1 MTGHLYW
8 PDIAK
13 GIGIILVVLGHG
25 MFPMHS
31 LIDSFHMPL
40 FFILAGMFLNLKKYS
55 ISDYTIKRF
64 IRVMI
69 PLLVY
74 GAIIGIYA
82 MPMGREEVIHHLS
95 SLWFLYTIFFASV
108 LYFAI
113 RKILPVKAVHL
124 LLLLIAVIIPII
136 PLTFIGGGNSLA
148 LIVLRIVY
156 AMLFIHLGNMYMCN
170 SKTNDGNL
178 WIVALAFFVFAG
190 CNYLILKS
198 YSNLNVSY
206 YTCSLFLL
214 PALLFWSVTLSGSY
228 IVIRLSQL
236 VKENKFL
243 QFLGRNSLAIYAIHF
258 PVIWKLNNFIG
269 TLPNYERTIYKLLY
283 AGCEYVV
290 IFAIVLFVIVGMQN
304 VMPEKYYIYL
314 GISKYRR

>member
-1 MTGHLYW
+1 
-8 PDIAK
+8 
-13 GIGIILVVLGHG
+13 
-25 MFPMHS
+25 
-31 LIDSFHMPL
+31 
-40 FFILAGMFLNLKKYS
+40 
-55 ISDYTIKRF
+55 
-64 IRVMI
+64 
-69 PLLVY
+69 
-74 GAIIGIYA
+74 
-82 MPMGREEVIHHLS
+82 
-95 SLWFLYTIFFASV
+95 
-108 LYFAI
+108 
-113 RKILPVKAVHL
+113 
-124 LLLLIAVIIPII
+124 
-136 PLTFIGGGNSLA
+136 
-148 LIVLRIVY
+148 
-156 AMLFIHLGNMYMCN
+156 MYMCN

-258 PVIWKLNNFIG
+258 PVIWKLNNFIV

-304 VMPEKYYIYL
+304 VMPEKYHIYL